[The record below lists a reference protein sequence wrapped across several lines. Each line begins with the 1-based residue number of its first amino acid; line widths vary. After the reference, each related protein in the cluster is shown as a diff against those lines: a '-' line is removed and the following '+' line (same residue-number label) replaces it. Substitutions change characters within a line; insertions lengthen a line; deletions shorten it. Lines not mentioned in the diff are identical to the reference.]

1 MAFSLASQMGTAKP
15 TGYSLV
21 NTSEPAIGSYI
32 SPSNDSQP
40 GNLQQLW
47 QEYQNNADALS
58 RTPTQTKLSDDD
70 KRRAALDF
78 GLGMLSNIGKAN
90 SNLASSIG
98 TSGLAALQDLRSHR
112 DSEQAD
118 QQKRLQARQSYLAN
132 ALDYLNRRDQQG
144 WERRQ
149 DTIGNALAREKLANG
164 QAYNQQRLAL
174 ARAKAASQAPVE
186 AARANYYRAQA
197 RNAQRSGGG
206 TETERYTRNL
216 IARGMPSGWAE
227 DAAHGNVRAKTDQFG
242 NTRLVNTATGESRE
256 LGRPSARGQELG
268 RGASTT
274 SGPTSAQDSANQQNA
289 QTSPDTSDNV
299 FSEIEQGTG
308 PIAGARSAVNS
319 FIGPFVKGVPFE
331 RTAESRAGIRN
342 FTQDAKTAL
351 VNNPRFPV
359 AEQEVVQKLLPDA
372 DKFWTDPDAE
382 RAKLSKLR
390 QFLQQKKGQ
399 NENSINGGRI
409 TEKEVGDLAN
419 QNAAIDRV
427 LGLMGSP
434 EDAGQQSGESLPSGI
449 PQGSQKIGTL
459 HGAPV
464 YKTPDGRHLV
474 AQ

>member
-1 MAFSLASQMGTAKP
+1 MAFSLANQMGTAKP
-15 TGYSLV
+15 GGYSLA
-21 NTSEPAIGSYI
+21 NTATPSIGSYI
-32 SPSNDSQP
+32 APSNDSQP
-40 GNLQQLW
+40 AGLQQLW
-47 QEYQNNADALS
+47 QEYQNNADAMS
-58 RTPTQTKLSDDD
+58 RAPAQAKLSDDD

-78 GLGMLSNIGKAN
+78 GLGLLSNIGNPDA
-90 SNLASSIG
+90 NLASSIG
-98 TSGLAALQDLRSHR
+98 TSGISALRDVRSHQQHQ
-112 DSEQAD
+112 QAQ
-118 QQKRLQARQSYLAN
+118 QQKGLQARQSYLAN

-144 WERRQ
+144 WERHQ
-149 DTIGNALAREKLANG
+149 DTIGNKMAREKLANG
-164 QAYNQQRLAL
+164 AAYDQQRLAL
-174 ARAKAASQAPVE
+174 ARAKAASQAPID
-186 AARANYYRAQA
+186 AARANYYRARA
-197 RNAQRSGGG
+197 RNAQRGGGG
-206 TETERYTRNL
+206 TETERYARSL

-227 DAAHGNVRAKTDQFG
+227 DASHGNVKLSKDQFG
-242 NTRLVNTATGESRE
+242 NTKLVNTATGESRE
-256 LGRPSARGQELG
+256 LGRPSASGQRPG

-274 SGPTSAQDSANQQNA
+274 SAPTSAQAPANQQNPQA
-289 QTSPDTSDNV
+289 TPNTSDNV

-308 PIAGARSAVNS
+308 PIASARSAVNS

-331 RTAESRAGIRN
+331 HTAESRAGIRN

-399 NENSINGGRI
+399 NQTSIDSGQI
-409 TEKEVGDLAN
+409 TQSEVGNLAN
-419 QNAAIDRV
+419 QNATIDRV

-434 EDAGQQSGESLPSGI
+434 SAADTASALPQGVPS
-449 PQGSQKIGTL
+449 GSQKIGTL